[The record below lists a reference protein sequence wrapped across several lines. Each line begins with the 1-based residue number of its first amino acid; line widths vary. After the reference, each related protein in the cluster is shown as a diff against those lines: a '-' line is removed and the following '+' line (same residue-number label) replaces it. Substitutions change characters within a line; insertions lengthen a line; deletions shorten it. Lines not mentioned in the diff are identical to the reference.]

1 MKPLIIVMLCVQ
13 AGIFLAA
20 AYSVMFR
27 KHSAGRRRP
36 LWSSLAI
43 TLVIV
48 ASTSWQIADKRA
60 GTAGADVLQF
70 GAALLLGMA
79 LMAIFMLI
87 RQRRGLDGGEPPR
100 AG

>member
-20 AYSVMFR
+20 AYAVMFGR
-27 KHSAGRRRP
+27 PSPDRRRP
-36 LWSSLAI
+36 LWSSLGI

-48 ASTSWQIADKRA
+48 ASVSWQIGEKRQ
-60 GTAGADVLQF
+60 GSAGADILLY
-70 GAALLLGMA
+70 GSPLLLGMG

-87 RQRRGLDGGEPPR
+87 RQRRGLDAAP
-100 AG
+100 